1 MLEFCNFKIG
11 HFLICALRIKVKGW
25 EGETKN
31 SHSKRLD
38 GHSTAFSTNVKVN
51 PSKEGS
57 GRRMSTLVKIFDTT
71 LRDGEQSPGATMNI
85 AEKVRIA
92 QQLEKLN
99 VDVIEAG
106 FPASS
111 EGDSEAVKTISQV
124 IKHSEVAA
132 LSRTNLKDIDRAW
145 EAVKGAKSPRLHIFV
160 STSDIHLQHQLKIS
174 KDEVIAM
181 TTRSIARA
189 KRYSP
194 NIEFSAMD
202 ATRSDVGFLSAVIEA
217 AIQAGAT
224 VINIPDTVGYAIPSE
239 FGELIRTLRQKVRGI
254 EKVTLSVHCH
264 NDLGLAVANSLIAVQ
279 NGARQVECTINGI
292 GERAG
297 NASLEEIVMAIR
309 TRKDLFPYHTRVIPR
324 HLFATSRLV
333 SKITGMAVQPNKAIV
348 GANAF
353 AHESGIHQDGILK
366 EKLTYEIM
374 TPESVGIPKTSLIL
388 GKLSGRHAFR
398 DRLREL
404 GYRLSESDLE
414 LAFNRF
420 KQLADKKRDIY
431 DEDIES
437 IVVEEILRM
446 PHRFKLVYLN
456 VVAGN
461 VTVPTATVQ
470 MEVDGRLIQEA
481 GFGDGP
487 VDATFKTIKKITR
500 TKSRLL
506 QFRINAITSGTEAQ
520 GEVTVRLEEKEN
532 TVIGQGAD
540 TDVIVASAKA
550 YINALNKMEFKK
562 QKLVGM

>member
-1 MLEFCNFKIG
+1 
-11 HFLICALRIKVKGW
+11 
-25 EGETKN
+25 
-31 SHSKRLD
+31 
-38 GHSTAFSTNVKVN
+38 
-51 PSKEGS
+51 
-57 GRRMSTLVKIFDTT
+57 MSELVKIFDTT

-92 QQLEKLN
+92 EQLEKLN
-99 VDVIEAG
+99 VDIIEAG
-106 FPASS
+106 FPISS
-111 EGDSEAVKTISQV
+111 EGDFEAVKAISRV

-132 LSRTNLKDIDRAW
+132 LARANPKDIDRAW
-145 EAVKGAKSPRLHIFV
+145 EAVKGAKYPQLHTFI
-160 STSDIHLQHQLKIS
+160 STSDIHLKHQLKKS
-174 KDEVIAM
+174 KQEVIHIAA
-181 TTRSIARA
+181 RSVARA
-189 KRYSP
+189 KRYTS
-194 NIEFSAMD
+194 NVEFSAMD
-202 ATRSDVGFLSAVIEA
+202 ATRSDVEFLIAVCQA

-224 VINIPDTVGYAIPSE
+224 TINIPDTVGYAVPFE
-239 FGELIRTLRQKVRGI
+239 FGELIRTLRQRVQGI
-254 EKVTLSVHCH
+254 EKVILSTHCH
-264 NDLGLAVANSLIAVQ
+264 NDLGLAVANSIAAIQ

-297 NASLEEIVMAIR
+297 NASLEEIVMALR
-309 TRKDLFPYHTRVIPR
+309 TRKDLFQFHTRINPK
-324 HLFATSRLV
+324 HIFTTSRLI
-333 SKITGMAVQPNKAIV
+333 SKITGMVVQPNKAIV

-398 DRLREL
+398 ERLRDL
-404 GYRLSESDLE
+404 GYRLSEIDLE
-414 LAFNRF
+414 RAFARF
-420 KQLADKKRDIY
+420 KQLADKKREIF

-446 PHRFKLVYLN
+446 PRRFKLVYIN

-470 MEVDGRLIQEA
+470 MEVDGQLLQEA

-500 TKSRLL
+500 TKSNLL
-506 QFRINAITSGTEAQ
+506 QFAINAITSGTEAQ
-520 GEVTVRLEEKEN
+520 GEVTVKLEEKGN

-550 YINALNKMEFKK
+550 YINALNKIEFKK
-562 QKLVGM
+562 QKLIGM

>member
-1 MLEFCNFKIG
+1 
-11 HFLICALRIKVKGW
+11 LRDQV
-25 EGETKN
+25 
-31 SHSKRLD
+31 R
-38 GHSTAFSTNVKVN
+38 
-51 PSKEGS
+51 
-57 GRRMSTLVKIFDTT
+57 IFDTT
-71 LRDGEQSPGATMNI
+71 LRDGEQSPGATMNV

-99 VDVIEAG
+99 VDIIEAG
-106 FPASS
+106 FPISS
-111 EGDSEAVKTISQV
+111 EGDFEAVQKIAQTI
-124 IKHSEVAA
+124 HRSEVTA
-132 LSRTNLKDIDRAW
+132 LARANPQDIDRAW
-145 EAVKGAKSPRLHIFV
+145 EAVKSARFPRIHTFI
-160 STSDIHLQHQLKIS
+160 STSDIHLKYQIKKSKPEVLKIATQS
-174 KDEVIAM
+174 V
-181 TTRSIARA
+181 ARA
-189 KRYSP
+189 KRYTA
-194 NIEFSAMD
+194 NVEFSAMD

-217 AIQAGAT
+217 AIRAGAT
-224 VINIPDTVGYAIPSE
+224 IINIPDTVGYAIPSE
-239 FGELIRTLRQKVRGI
+239 FGELIRTLRQKVKGI
-254 EKVTLSVHCH
+254 ENVTLSVHCH
-264 NDLGLAVANSLIAVQ
+264 NDLGLAVANSLAAIQ

-297 NASLEEIVMAIR
+297 NTSLEEMVMALH
-309 TRKDLFPYHTRVIPR
+309 TRKDLFPFHTAINPR
-324 HLFATSRLV
+324 HIFATSRLV
-333 SKITGMAVQPNKAIV
+333 SKITGIVVQPNKAVV

-374 TPESVGIPKTSLIL
+374 TPESVGIPKTSLVL

-398 DRLREL
+398 ERLKEL
-404 GYRLSESDLE
+404 GYRLSDADLE

-420 KQLADKKRDIY
+420 KQLADKKREIY

-437 IVVEEILRM
+437 IVVEEVLRV

-456 VVAGN
+456 VISGN

-470 MEVDGRLIQEA
+470 MEVDGKLRQEA

-487 VDATFKTIKKITR
+487 VDATFKTIKKMTR
-500 TKSRLL
+500 TKSKLL
-506 QFRINAITSGTEAQ
+506 QFAINAITGGTEAQ
-520 GEVTVRLEEKEN
+520 GEVTVRLEEKGY